1 MATSI
6 TNKANIKPIPV
17 DSYEISAADVVN
29 FLQNELGFAL
39 TAYDF
44 TRWMGASVDNSYVR
58 FRAVISYNDIVAK
71 STDSSYVAKVLEQNA
86 AGLKFKDTVINVL
99 KKYMYPKTIKDDPE
113 TFNHL
118 RNIGIFEDRLNYLM
132 ANSRLKYNKEA
143 NVFTICLGPEYILK
157 DMLSDPVTGEVPGKF
172 MIVAVLG
179 TTPETIRWKVNVVRN
194 MSTTRNTD
202 VSLDSL
208 FNTPGI
214 PSVQ

>member
-58 FRAVISYNDIVAK
+58 FRAVISYNDI
-71 STDSSYVAKVLEQNA
+71 EQNA
-86 AGLKFKDTVINVL
+86 AGLKFKDTIINVL

>member
-1 MATSI
+1 
-6 TNKANIKPIPV
+6 
-17 DSYEISAADVVN
+17 
-29 FLQNELGFAL
+29 
-39 TAYDF
+39 
-44 TRWMGASVDNSYVR
+44 
-58 FRAVISYNDIVAK
+58 
-71 STDSSYVAKVLEQNA
+71 
-86 AGLKFKDTVINVL
+86 
-99 KKYMYPKTIKDDPE
+99 
-113 TFNHL
+113 
-118 RNIGIFEDRLNYLM
+118 M